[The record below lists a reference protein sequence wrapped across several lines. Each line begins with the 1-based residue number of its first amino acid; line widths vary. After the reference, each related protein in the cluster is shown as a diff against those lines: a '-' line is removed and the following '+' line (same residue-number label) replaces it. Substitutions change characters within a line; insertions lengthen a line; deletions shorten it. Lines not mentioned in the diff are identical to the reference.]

1 MSGRNSGQA
10 SDFRR
15 STNTSTT
22 TSKKSSGLQEQS
34 SKHSSKTNGNQQS
47 ASSTKHQHAT
57 VTSNNATSISN
68 GLKSGL
74 DRNKSPQQ
82 VHSNAETDLNG
93 NAKKKLK
100 RNETSP
106 TSSSISHMT
115 LPINNNNINDELMEE
130 GELLDAEDG
139 ATHFATQREQENTR
153 SHTQANN
160 NNKNNNSKVINN
172 GSSNSKNNNNNIQIE
187 QKSSTPAISVN
198 NKVSPLP
205 PTNAY
210 TIVNGKR
217 KDASKA
223 NATNECENIDLESMN
238 QAEEGHFTEVQQK
251 PKKVQPK
258 KLPAIKLRIS
268 DPLKTRFNNPLAVF
282 NEIKRCFPSED
293 LKIKFAEIAKFDSSI
308 LIIAT
313 DDEATHT
320 RLSNINNWLPDA
332 FVRGIRMKNQ
342 APSTPNGGA
351 QVTYTF
357 SIKNIPLEVDVGS
370 DSVIEH
376 FKGLG
381 FSKIVRSLKR
391 DSNEP
396 TSYLK
401 LYTESKEVFNKHM
414 YKGEPVYFLYQ
425 RCYAIPETRPLQC
438 RNCQGTGHIAF
449 NCPKE
454 VPTCCACGG
463 AHRLRDCDQFEI
475 TNGLK
480 VLKRKFCVNCKSED
494 HIACSRSC
502 KYLQQ
507 HVKEKVEAKAQ
518 KLAQKQPQ
526 KQHQQPQQQQ
536 KPKATPSTQ
545 PQPSYSSM
553 ASKHIEKSAQN
564 SAPSH
569 ENSNNT
575 KKSTLEAE
583 FKEIKAF
590 LVVLLEALK
599 DSLPADLLEKCP
611 ATIMHII
618 APQPAQQ

>member
-1 MSGRNSGQA
+1 MSGRHSGQA

-22 TSKKSSGLQEQS
+22 TSRKSSVSQEQS

-47 ASSTKHQHAT
+47 VSSAKHQHAT
-57 VTSNNATSISN
+57 VTNNNATSISN
-68 GLKSGL
+68 GLKSCL
-74 DRNKSPQQ
+74 ERNKSPQQ

-115 LPINNNNINDELMEE
+115 LPINNNNNDELMEE

-139 ATHFATQREQENTR
+139 ATQSATQREQESMR
-153 SHTQANN
+153 AHTQAN
-160 NNKNNNSKVINN
+160 NNNSKVINN
-172 GSSNSKNNNNNIQIE
+172 GSNNSKNNNNSSQVE
-187 QKSSTPAISVN
+187 QKSLTPVISVN

-217 KDASKA
+217 NDASKA
-223 NATNECENIDLESMN
+223 NANNDCENIDLESTS
-238 QAEEGHFTEVQQK
+238 QTEEGPFTEVHSK
-251 PKKVQPK
+251 PKKAQSK

-282 NEIKRCFPSED
+282 NELKRCFPSED
-293 LKIKFAEIAKFDSSI
+293 LKIKFAEIAKFDTAI

-313 DDEATHT
+313 DDEVTHS
-320 RLSNINNWLPDA
+320 RLNNINNWLPDA
-332 FVRGIRMKNQ
+332 FGRGIRMKHQ
-342 APSTPNGGA
+342 APSTPSGGA
-351 QVTYTF
+351 QVTYSF

-370 DSVIEH
+370 DSVIDH

-381 FSKIVRSLKR
+381 FTKIVRSLKR
-391 DSNEP
+391 ETNEP

-401 LYTESKEVFNKHM
+401 LYTESKEVYNKHM

-449 NCPKE
+449 NCPKNE
-454 VPTCCACGG
+454 PTCCRCGG
-463 AHRLRDCDQFEI
+463 THRLRDCDKFNI
-475 TNGLK
+475 IDNVKIFTK
-480 VLKRKFCVNCKSED
+480 TFCVNCSSED
-494 HIACSRSC
+494 HIACSRKC
-502 KYLQQ
+502 KFLQD
-507 HVKEKVEAKAQ
+507 HVREKEAAKAQ

-526 KQHQQPQQQQ
+526 KQQQQPQQQQ
-536 KPKATPSTQ
+536 KSAATQNTQ
-545 PQPSYSSM
+545 HQPSYSSM
-553 ASKHIEKSAQN
+553 TAKNLEKSAHKTTT
-564 SAPSH
+564 PSD
-569 ENSNNT
+569 NSNNNN
-575 KKSTLEAE
+575 KNKQSNLEVE

-590 LVVLLEALK
+590 LVVLLGALK
-599 DSLPADLLEKCP
+599 DTLPKDLLAQCP
-611 ATIMHII
+611 ATIMSII
-618 APQPAQQ
+618 AQQPVQQ